1 VLKEGHDATILTFG
15 PSIEMAMEAREKM
28 AKNGISV
35 KIVNARF
42 IKPLDHKML
51 HELFKENKPIMT
63 IEEAVLEGGFGSAV
77 LEFASDHG
85 YDSSLV
91 DRMGIPDYFVEH
103 GSVDRLLEE
112 IEFTTEH
119 VVTRLQKRVN
129 VKKTKG
135 LEAR

>member
-1 VLKEGHDATILTFG
+1 
-15 PSIEMAMEAREKM
+15 
-28 AKNGISV
+28 
-35 KIVNARF
+35 
-42 IKPLDHKML
+42 ML